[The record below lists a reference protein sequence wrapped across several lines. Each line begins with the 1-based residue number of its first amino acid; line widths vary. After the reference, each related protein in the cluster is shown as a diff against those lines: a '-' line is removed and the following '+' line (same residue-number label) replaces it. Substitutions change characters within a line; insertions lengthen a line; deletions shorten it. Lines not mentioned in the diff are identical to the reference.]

1 MMRPAVLLILA
12 VLIAA
17 IWAFDAFEYDGQYSA
32 AAWDAVKHQA
42 DKLDHEVENWLGGN
56 GR

>member
-32 AAWDAVKHQA
+32 AAWDTVKHQA

>member
-1 MMRPAVLLILA
+1 MMRPAVLIIILA

-17 IWAFDAFEYDGQYSA
+17 IWAFDSYEYDGQYSA
-32 AAWDAVKHQA
+32 AAWDAVR
-42 DKLDHEVENWLGGN
+42 HEVENWTGSN